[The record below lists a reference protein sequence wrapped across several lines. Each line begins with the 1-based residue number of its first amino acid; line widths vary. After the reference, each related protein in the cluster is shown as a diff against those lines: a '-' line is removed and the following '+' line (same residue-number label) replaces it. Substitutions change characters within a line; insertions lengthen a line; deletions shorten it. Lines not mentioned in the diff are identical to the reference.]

1 MSYYLLPKYE
11 NIELIILNAKW
22 ANDIDAIISPSLIYY
37 LNNILLQFKDPIFL
51 SNFIKINKLISSYK
65 YIYSKIPNYN
75 ISISKLNLSP
85 DSYIYIEL
93 IQLCNLQEQLNI
105 QNMICININNFMII
119 DAFHFLR
126 ENENTYY
133 NFNDLNTNLTTT
145 NYADIINID
154 LSDNYTNFNIYINSI
169 INSICYIFKNQKQGG
184 CSIIKINQLFYKPI

>member
-169 INSICYIFKNQKQGG
+169 INMLYI
-184 CSIIKINQLFYKPI
+184 